1 MPTIHYV
8 QGQPFLIPD
17 EVTELPTGTQAA
29 LPVTQDWYPSG
40 YDNQQALPA
49 QPDMW
54 ATIGTAGR
62 KIADLTSP
70 FAIFENIGKAVGANP
85 STDIPTISEKLSSL
99 VPKNS
104 KAALALKYLTSP
116 ERYQLWPEKMVR
128 SGLTLANQARRGE
141 VLTGP
146 GLRREDF
153 TDIPPS
159 QEPQTWIG
167 KKLGLPAVPEQPLD
181 PLIERAQD
189 VAGMQMGTTMFAK
202 PGTASVGSGAFRKGN
217 VEVKPYEYRGEHTA
231 PTPEGGSPLY
241 DVTTN
246 AYPKDFYGPNGLRY
260 YAPGNEGNMDAAT
273 YNKIVSMKN
282 KPDELVKIYRAIP
295 WEGKK
300 PLSTLNGNNERS
312 KINPGD
318 WVTISKEYA
327 KEHGEGALNGQYAIT
342 MKKVPAKELF
352 TQGDSFHEWGWHPIL
367 LSESGKVGAPLSALE
382 KAPMFYSNVENA
394 VKASKQ
400 NAASK
405 EQWLSYL
412 KNQPGVKPE
421 ELEWTVANLPEGK
434 ITKQQLEQH
443 VAENKV
449 QLGENWEPTYGGNK
463 KHYKK
468 WQLLGGDN
476 YRELTLTLPPKGKDI
491 DLGNEAAALAKSLR
505 EQYGERWISQAPK
518 EQVAKYENLID
529 QASAEDTGK
538 HFKSSH
544 WDEPNVLAH
553 VRMNDREIPDVGKSL
568 HIEEIQSDW
577 HQAGRKQGYQLPEKE
592 KLDLKTELENT
603 TNKRIE
609 LQKKL
614 KEQAIADPP
623 IPVTKEQKD
632 LLISLQEKEG
642 ELGDKYNKLIN
653 DGIPNAPFK
662 KTWDELLL
670 KRTIN
675 EAVRNGYDAIS
686 WTPGEA
692 QAARYDLSKHVNELH
707 YQNRTNTLTALD
719 HNGRT
724 VIDEVV
730 PKEKVSDYIGKEVA
744 EKLFKTE
751 PDKTGQHLLEG
762 EELIIGDKGMKAFY
776 DKMMVDK
783 ANALA
788 KKFGGKVETKDLNT
802 NPKGWHI
809 IPPDQNVYGGDTW
822 LVKSKDYNSTGL
834 KFWSKA
840 RAEVELEKLIAQE
853 KKQPVHVLKLT
864 PELKKAVSEKG
875 FPLFT
880 GGIPHV
886 PPPEEPTFDER
897 WRDRVPDEMMKRD
910 EIKDLLEQQKI
921 RNLPLDYT
929 PPERKFEGRPVHL
942 TKVNFTP
949 EF

>member
-17 EVTELPTGTQAA
+17 EVTELPTGTQPA
-29 LPVTQDWYPSG
+29 LPVTQDWYPAG

-49 QPDMW
+49 NQEPDFW
-54 ATIGTAGR
+54 SRIAKVGNKLLGTGG
-62 KIADLTSP
+62 
-70 FAIFENIGKAVGANP
+70 E
-85 STDIPTISEKLSSL
+85 
-99 VPKNS
+99 
-104 KAALALKYLTSP
+104 
-116 ERYQLWPEKMVR
+116 ERYQLWPERMVR
-128 SGLTLANQARRGE
+128 SGLTLPAE
-141 VLTGP
+141 VMQGKVLSGA

-159 QEPQTWIG
+159 QESQTWIG

-202 PGTASVGSGAFRKGN
+202 PGTASVGN
-217 VEVKPYEYRGEHTA
+217 I
-231 PTPEGGSPLY
+231 
-241 DVTTN
+241 
-246 AYPKDFYGPNGLRY
+246 
-260 YAPGNEGNMDAAT
+260 AA
-273 YNKIVSMKN
+273 
-282 KPDELVKIYRAIP
+282 A
-295 WEGKK
+295 
-300 PLSTLNGNNERS
+300 
-312 KINPGD
+312 
-318 WVTISKEYA
+318 
-327 KEHGEGALNGQYAIT
+327 
-342 MKKVPAKELF
+342 
-352 TQGDSFHEWGWHPIL
+352 
-367 LSESGKVGAPLSALE
+367 ESGKVGAPLSALE

-421 ELEWTVANLPEGK
+421 ELEWTVGNLPEGK

-443 VAENKV
+443 IAENKV
-449 QLGENWEPTYGGNK
+449 QFNEVWKKQSSPYNYQGNEWQIAIDRAEAAGNWAEAERIGRAWEGINEETGSTSGQPKYQSYQLPGGE
-463 KHYKK
+463 
-468 WQLLGGDN
+468 N
-476 YRELTLTLPPKGKDI
+476 YRELLLTLPDTSLKTKNNIAKEIGYTNDYKDLSFRDQNI
-491 DLGNEAAALAKSLR
+491 VDNF
-505 EQYGERWISQAPK
+505 YIERIKDNKIP
-518 EQVAKYENLID
+518 E
-529 QASAEDTGK
+529 
-538 HFKSSH
+538 FRSSH
-544 WDEPNVLAH
+544 WEEPNVLAH
-553 VRMNDREIPDVGKSL
+553 IRMNDRNIPDVGKSL

-577 HQAGRKQGYQLPEKE
+577 HQAGRKQGYIEKDIMDRSVIKNKMKE
-592 KLDLKTELENT
+592 IENKAPSGLDGMENAQWLENQHDYVRLRDEY
-603 TNKRIE
+603 NR
-609 LQKKL
+609 
-614 KEQAIADPP
+614 
-623 IPVTKEQKD
+623 
-632 LLISLQEKEG
+632 SLPNNE
-642 ELGDKYNKLIN
+642 NRV
-653 DGIPNAPFK
+653 PNAPFK
-662 KTWDELLL
+662 KTWDELAL

-692 QAARYDLSKHVNELH
+692 QAARYDLSKHIDELH
-707 YQNRTNTLTALD
+707 YQNKTNTLTALD

-724 VIDEVV
+724 IIDEVV
-730 PKEKVSDYIGKEVA
+730 PKEKVSDYIGKEAA
-744 EKLFKTE
+744 EKLFKTK

-762 EELIIGDKGMKAFY
+762 ADLKVGGEGMKAFY

-788 KKFGGKVETKDLNT
+788 KKYGVKVETKDLNT
-802 NPKGWHI
+802 NHDASLNEPFE
-809 IPPDQNVYGGDTW
+809 NR
-822 LVKSKDYNSTGL
+822 
-834 KFWSKA
+834 SKA
-840 RAEVELEKLIAQE
+840 ENVLNKGGKIYAVSRSGEHLVTSVKELKELEADGYGPFYQYILGDIQPKE
-853 KKQPVHVLKLT
+853 PVHVLKLT